1 MERNSSIE
9 IYRIIATFAVLVYH
23 FNGWLVG
30 GVPKYFDIDRISSF
44 RITQALIESSSC
56 ICVNM
61 FIVISGYFG
70 LRLKWQ
76 SVLKI
81 CFLLLS
87 VHIPFYMFD
96 CLFFDATFVMKEFVR
111 KFLIVSNG
119 GYFIQCYLMLM
130 FLSPIINS
138 FVEKADRKKGL
149 FFTLMFV
156 GVEFWF
162 DCITHTDYFGFQHGY
177 SVMHFIVV
185 YMIARYVFIYREEL
199 LRLKRCYW
207 VAAYIASSLIILT
220 MYVCGVNFIW
230 QYSNPMIIISAVC
243 SFIPFLYKSFSNK
256 WINWIASSTLAVYII
271 HVTVPVYDILVKY
284 DSYILE
290 YYNYPIYLLLALS
303 GVIVLF
309 VISIIYDKFRLLFT
323 NPIYNSII
331 KFIEK

>member
-1 MERNSSIE
+1 MYFCTYKEKLSRNCIFLNYCCILERNSSIE

-130 FLSPIINS
+130 FLSPLSI
-138 FVEKADRKKGL
+138 L
-149 FFTLMFV
+149 
-156 GVEFWF
+156 
-162 DCITHTDYFGFQHGY
+162 
-177 SVMHFIVV
+177 
-185 YMIARYVFIYREEL
+185 L
-199 LRLKRCYW
+199 LRKQIGERDCFLLLCLW
-207 VAAYIASSLIILT
+207 GLNFGLIVLLILIIL
-220 MYVCGVNFIW
+220 
-230 QYSNPMIIISAVC
+230 
-243 SFIPFLYKSFSNK
+243 
-256 WINWIASSTLAVYII
+256 ASSMVIPLCI
-271 HVTVPVYDILVKY
+271 
-284 DSYILE
+284 S
-290 YYNYPIYLLLALS
+290 LL
-303 GVIVLF
+303 
-309 VISIIYDKFRLLFT
+309 SI
-323 NPIYNSII
+323 
-331 KFIEK
+331 